1 MDFTA
6 IDFETATGAR
16 DSACSV
22 AVVAVQSDKLV
33 RSYYTRIRPP
43 FNKYNPFNISIHGIH
58 EEDTENERDFAGI
71 WESLAK
77 ELEGRIVLAHN
88 APFDMGV
95 LRACIHRYDLKWP
108 KFSYA
113 DTVKIAHRVWP
124 ELENHKL
131 NTIADHLNVRFKHHD
146 ALEDAKMCAAIL
158 IRAAEKLAEGKP
170 ADLFA
175 KAEEIS
181 TKAFLR
187 KLGIAVVPF

>member
-1 MDFTA
+1 M
-6 IDFETATGAR
+6 
-16 DSACSV
+16 
-22 AVVAVQSDKLV
+22 
-33 RSYYTRIRPP
+33 
-43 FNKYNPFNISIHGIH
+43 
-58 EEDTENERDFAGI
+58 
-71 WESLAK
+71 
-77 ELEGRIVLAHN
+77 
-88 APFDMGV
+88 
-95 LRACIHRYDLKWP
+95 KWP

-113 DTVKIAHRVWP
+113 DTVKIARRVWP

>member
-108 KFSYA
+108 RFSLRRGGIVRYCL
-113 DTVKIAHRVWP
+113 KRLFSPKRIG
-124 ELENHKL
+124 NGIKL
-131 NTIADHLNVRFKHHD
+131 
-146 ALEDAKMCAAIL
+146 
-158 IRAAEKLAEGKP
+158 
-170 ADLFA
+170 
-175 KAEEIS
+175 
-181 TKAFLR
+181 FLR
-187 KLGIAVVPF
+187 CLSGIK